1 MLIFWAKIIIIVLN
15 KIFINKIETFCHFL
29 TRVMIQHI
37 YDGGIMK
44 IKNSYILLD
53 NEHEVN
59 DTAEHISFGDLE
71 KSEFKD
77 FFVNNIK
84 CLLKDIEESEN
95 CDEGMTISKN
105 YKGKYQSLESVEI
118 MINLYNVGYDIFME
132 IELES
137 DNDKTLIE
145 CLETL
150 DDKLNDNALSSKYT
164 LIMTYDSIS
173 EHYTNLSYVKL
184 NKFERLFRQLF
195 FNIYVVNFGK
205 EYYNKTI
212 SKELSSDIKAI
223 IGAKGS
229 DDKKQKTRMKEFFY
243 SMTYEHMIRILFE
256 KSWSPIEQKYK
267 EDALLKT
274 DYQTIEEIKEQIKLI
289 EPKNDFERLFKEK
302 FTILDDF
309 EKLLNELR
317 ILRNKVAHCK
327 IYRKEDYTR
336 CNEIIDEIENQIIEA
351 NKIVYVIDFSKRNKI
366 YMEPLYNSMIQ
377 GLQEIGKILVE
388 TVSDVISS
396 ISKSYLEK

>member
-1 MLIFWAKIIIIVLN
+1 
-15 KIFINKIETFCHFL
+15 
-29 TRVMIQHI
+29 
-37 YDGGIMK
+37 MK

-59 DTAEHISFGDLE
+59 DTTEHISFGDLE

-105 YKGKYQSLESVEI
+105 YKGKYKSLESVEI

-150 DDKLNDNALSSKYT
+150 DDKLNDNVLSSKYT
-164 LIMTYDSIS
+164 LITTYDSIS

-336 CNEIIDEIENQIIEA
+336 CNEIIDGIENQIIEA
-351 NKIVYVIDFSKRNKI
+351 NKMVYVIDFSKRNKI
-366 YMEPLYNSMIQ
+366 YMEPLYNSMVQ
-377 GLQEIGKILVE
+377 GLQEIGKILAE
-388 TVSDVISS
+388 AVSDTISS
-396 ISKSYLEK
+396 ISKSYLEE